1 MGNGKTDYG
10 QSGGNGFPGIKRM
23 FFIQKI
29 GQGIVGFH
37 GKCGN
42 GFRRTRRT
50 MNEMLPDFK
59 ANAYHSFSMLPG
71 RIAGLS
77 VHLPD
82 MERRSAPAL
91 GVHRGNEPK
100 K

>member
-59 ANAYHSFSMLPG
+59 ANAYHSFSPRGGFRSLFPESSCWTGAGKTGKSSLPEK
-71 RIAGLS
+71 I
-77 VHLPD
+77 PF
-82 MERRSAPAL
+82 P
-91 GVHRGNEPK
+91 
-100 K
+100 